1 MIDVAAVR
9 RDFPILDREV
19 DGAPLIYLDTAAT
32 SQRPRQVVDAEERF
46 YLQSNAAV
54 HRGVHQLGEEATDAY
69 ESARQRVADFV
80 GGGDIVWTKN
90 ATEALNL
97 VAYALLNASL
107 DGGALALRAGDE
119 IVVTRA
125 EHHANLVPWQ
135 QIARRLGVTLKW
147 LDLNPDGSIDLATL
161 DRITPRTKVV
171 AFTHVSN
178 VTGLVSPVA
187 QIVAAARAV
196 GALVA
201 LDACQSVPHLPVD
214 FTALD
219 VDFAAFSAHKM
230 LGPTGVGALWARPGL
245 LEQLPPF
252 LMGGSMVAVVTMEDT
267 TFLEPPARFE
277 AGSQMTA
284 QVAAWP
290 AALDYLEALCMNQV
304 EEHAR
309 ALSDRCS
316 RGLSEIPGV
325 RVLGPTTG
333 HLAAVAFDV
342 DGVHPHDVSQYLD
355 AAGIEIRVGHHCAQ
369 PIHRHFGVLAS
380 ARASFGVYNT
390 PAEVDAFLDR
400 LAGVRAYFGRSHD

>member
-1 MIDVAAVR
+1 MIDTAAVR
-9 RDFPILDREV
+9 RDFPILDREIGGV
-19 DGAPLIYLDTAAT
+19 PLIYLDTAAT
-32 SQRPRQVVDAEERF
+32 SQRPRQVVAAEEQF
-46 YLQSNAAV
+46 YLHTNAAV

-69 ESARQRVADFV
+69 ETARDRVADFV
-80 GGGDIVWTKN
+80 GGGQIVWTKN
-90 ATEALNL
+90 ATEGLNL

-107 DGGALALRAGDE
+107 DGGPLALRAGDE

-135 QIARRLGVTLKW
+135 QVARRLGVTLRW
-147 LDLNPDGSIDLATL
+147 LDLNDDGSIDLTTL
-161 DRITPRTKVV
+161 DRITSRTKVV

-178 VTGLVSPVA
+178 VTGVVSPV
-187 QIVAAARAV
+187 QPIVAAARAV
-196 GALVA
+196 GAIVV
-201 LDACQSVPHLPVD
+201 LDACQSVPHMAVD

-230 LGPTGVGALWARPGL
+230 LGPTGVGALWARPGM

-252 LMGGSMVAVVTMEDT
+252 IMGGSMVAVVTMEDT

-290 AALDYLEALCMNQV
+290 VALDYLDALGMDQV
-304 EEHAR
+304 EAHAR
-309 ALSDRCS
+309 NLSDRCAA
-316 RGLSEIPGV
+316 GLAQLPGV
-325 RVLGPTTG
+325 RVLGPASG
-333 HLAAVAFDV
+333 QLAAVSFDV
-342 DGVHPHDVSQYLD
+342 AGVHPHDVSQYLD

-369 PIHRHFGVLAS
+369 PIHQHFGVHAS

-390 PAEVDAFLDR
+390 PAEVDAFVDR
-400 LAGVRAYFGRSHD
+400 VSTVRDYFGRRHV